1 MYLIQQDLFKTFDR
15 LVHFEVLRYS
25 KLLPDSALKKI
36 IQEDLEYILSLIVE
50 ANTID
55 LITS

>member
-15 LVHFEVLRYS
+15 FVYFEVLRYS
-25 KLLPDSALKKI
+25 ELLSDFALKEI
-36 IQEDLEYILSLIVE
+36 IQEDLKYILSLIVE

-55 LITS
+55 LIAS